1 MTITV
6 NERPIDVTLE
16 SERTA
21 LDLVNGLNDRL
32 KESGMIITDFDIDG
46 RESSSLAETDLAAL
60 SAASVGSLAVRA
72 ACFPEVIEAIA
83 VQAAETADSLEALL
97 PALAD
102 TSVSLQTGKD
112 REALEAIRAF
122 SEYTEAST
130 RIFGLMQCVSADGST
145 PSIGSASTG
154 EFFDSLNGILRD
166 LTGAFENK
174 DSVLLGDIAE
184 YEIVPRLR
192 DLIAALRSL
201 R

>member
-6 NERPIDVTLE
+6 NEEPIDVTLE
-16 SERTA
+16 AERTA

-32 KESGMIITDFDIDG
+32 KESGMLITDFDIDG
-46 RESSSLAETDLAAL
+46 RESSTLAETDLAAVPV
-60 SAASVGSLAVRA
+60 ASVGNLSVRA
-72 ACFPEVIEAIA
+72 VGFAEVIEALTT
-83 VQAAETADSLEALL
+83 QASETADSLEALL
-97 PALAD
+97 PALVD

-122 SEYTEAST
+122 SEYTDTST
-130 RIFGLMQCVSADGST
+130 RIFSLLRCVSDDGAT
-145 PSIGSASTG
+145 PAIGTAATT
-154 EFFDSLNGILRD
+154 EFFDSLNGVLRD

-201 R
+201 G